1 MTKLLSRTKVIIM
14 LALILITACTK
25 TPKSNPA
32 TNDKAAST
40 VSPAEKQLIE
50 KEITAL
56 SKTFFKHL

>member
-1 MTKLLSRTKVIIM
+1 MTKLFSRPTAIIM
-14 LALILITACTK
+14 LLLFLITACIK
-25 TPKSNPA
+25 TPESKPA